1 MGRFIVKDSFY
12 ERAKKEGY
20 RARSA
25 YKLME
30 IQKRFHTIK
39 TGDKVLDLGAAPG
52 GWLQVVAQQI
62 GAKGMVVGIDIASV
76 APLNQGNVVTIVA
89 DIRAISTVELLA
101 QAAAPAFDVVTCDI
115 APNLSGIR
123 DVDEARIGELY
134 ESVLRVVKEGL
145 KQGGGFIL
153 KSFFGPEFKRRIAE
167 LKSLFSSVTVY
178 KPDASR
184 GVSSEVYLVSMGKK
198 QPAEKGNTGCL

>member
-1 MGRFIVKDSFY
+1 MGRFIVKDPFY

-30 IQKRFHTIK
+30 IQKRFHAIK

-52 GWLQVVAQQI
+52 GWLQVISQQI
-62 GAKGMVVGIDIASV
+62 GAKGLVVGIDIAPV
-76 APLNQGNVVTIVA
+76 APLNPGNVVTIVA
-89 DIRAISTVELLA
+89 DIRAISTVELLE

-115 APNLSGIR
+115 APNLSGLR
-123 DVDEARIGELY
+123 DVDEARIAELY
-134 ESVLRVVKEGL
+134 ESVLRIAKEGL

-153 KSFFGPEFKRRIAE
+153 KSFFGPEFKQRITE

-184 GVSSEVYLVSMGKK
+184 GVSSEIYLVSMGKK
-198 QPAEKGNTGCL
+198 QTIF

>member
-30 IQKRFHTIK
+30 IQKRFHAIK
-39 TGDKVLDLGAAPG
+39 AGHKVLDLGAAPG
-52 GWLQVVAQQI
+52 GWLQVISQQI
-62 GAKGMVVGIDIASV
+62 GGKGIVVGIDITPV
-76 APLNQGNVVTIVA
+76 APLNQDNVVTMTA
-89 DIRAISTVELLA
+89 DIRTISTDELLA

-134 ESVLRVVKEGL
+134 ESVLRIVKEGL
-145 KQGGGFIL
+145 KPSGVFIL
-153 KSFFGPEFKRRIAE
+153 KSFFGPEFKPRINE
-167 LKSLFSSVTVY
+167 LRSLFSSVTVY

-198 QPAEKGNTGCL
+198 QTTV